1 MLGHGVK
8 FGMSSTL
15 LTFIDKYYEYD
26 GDKDPEEKGLTI
38 GGYESAWL
46 ADLVGAYILANTQ
59 QHFNETKYYGL
70 YRDDGIGVFKG
81 QWSYEKIVHWRNN
94 FQKAVNKLAGGSY
107 LQFTCNI
114 WMPSPNSINLTEVM
128 DNNVTAER
136 KETFPYLDMELKWAT
151 NKKLSFQVHLKPN
164 QQLKYLNKGSAHT
177 NACFKAIPAGV
188 YHRLTKLTS
197 MDENNAD
204 KCLEDIYPEHF
215 KALRRA
221 NLITNKIPTLREEM
235 SRVEEKLEQKRT
247 KTREDESKKKRED
260 LRKRSTFFC
269 VGYSKAWITPIHKLI
284 KEIKERFKLSWLRVS
299 MSYHRFSNL
308 REVFQGDLSK
318 KLTLDVKSKDFET
331 LECNCRLG
339 SEKRCGYDNMC
350 RKSIIVYKVECKE
363 TSKIYIG
370 NTQQYFKKRMQQHF
384 NDVKKLHTFGEK
396 SDSYA
401 KHFAMQLSNLPT
413 TTPQIQ
419 RESIRCSVLW
429 QGNPISV
436 VKTFGTPNCA
446 LCNKERIEILK
457 QSKKDSNSLIN
468 SCNEIYGA
476 CRHKPKFHRY
486 VSRTPSTDESNEDE
500 RVTLDNFTEEGN
512 IWCGECLTEV

>member
-1 MLGHGVK
+1 VR
-8 FGMSSTL
+8 
-15 LTFIDKYYEYD
+15 
-26 GDKDPEEKGLTI
+26 
-38 GGYESAWL
+38 
-46 ADLVGAYILANTQ
+46 VNTV
-59 QHFNETKYYGL
+59 
-70 YRDDGIGVFKG
+70 I
-81 QWSYEKIVHWRNN
+81 
-94 FQKAVNKLAGGSY
+94 
-107 LQFTCNI
+107 
-114 WMPSPNSINLTEVM
+114 
-128 DNNVTAER
+128 
-136 KETFPYLDMELKWAT
+136 
-151 NKKLSFQVHLKPN
+151 HLKPN

-269 VGYSKAWITPIHKLI
+269 VGYSKAWITPIHKVI

-363 TSKIYIG
+363 TSKSTLG
-370 NTQQYFKKRMQQHF
+370 TLNSTSKRGCNNTSTMSKSFIPL
-384 NDVKKLHTFGEK
+384 VKNQTPTPNILLCNFLTFQLQPLK
-396 SDSYA
+396 S
-401 KHFAMQLSNLPT
+401 
-413 TTPQIQ
+413 
-419 RESIRCSVLW
+419 RERVLGAVYYGKVILSVL
-429 QGNPISV
+429 
-436 VKTFGTPNCA
+436 
-446 LCNKERIEILK
+446 
-457 QSKKDSNSLIN
+457 
-468 SCNEIYGA
+468 
-476 CRHKPKFHRY
+476 
-486 VSRTPSTDESNEDE
+486 
-500 RVTLDNFTEEGN
+500 
-512 IWCGECLTEV
+512 